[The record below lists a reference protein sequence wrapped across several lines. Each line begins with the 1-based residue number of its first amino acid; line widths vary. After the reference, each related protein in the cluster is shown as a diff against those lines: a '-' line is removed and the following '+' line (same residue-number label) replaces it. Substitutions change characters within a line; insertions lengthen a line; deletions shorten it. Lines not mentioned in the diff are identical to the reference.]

1 MTTLDFSIRSYGAD
15 RGPDSHSFDQ
25 LVLPLSGA
33 LQLDIAGQGGRLAV
47 GRAAF
52 VLAGTSHSTMSDTA
66 NRSIILDLQ
75 LAGLAP
81 QMAERLART
90 PFVSLTPAATKL
102 IDYMGLMIGEGRAT
116 PATVALWT
124 PLLVDALAQ
133 TPPSAA
139 SRLARL
145 TAQIEAEPALPWTT
159 TMMAERAAVSV
170 SRLHALFQSELGMT
184 PRAWLSEVR
193 LRLARGWLST
203 SPASIAEIA
212 HRCGY
217 GDQSALTRAMRRAT
231 GMTPAAYR
239 RQERET
245 GPKGQ

>member
-1 MTTLDFSIRSYGAD
+1 MTALDFNIRSYGDD

-33 LQLDIAGQGGRLAV
+33 LELDIAGRGGRLAS

-52 VLAGTSHSTMSDTA
+52 VVAETPHSTMSDTA
-66 NRSIILDLQ
+66 NRSIILDLH
-75 LAGLAP
+75 LAPLAP
-81 QMAERLART
+81 QMAERLARA

-102 IDYMGLMIGEGRAT
+102 IDYMGLMIGDGRAT

-124 PLLVDALAQ
+124 PLLIDALGQA
-133 TPPSAA
+133 PASAA

-145 TAQIEAEPALPWTT
+145 AAQIEAEPALPWTT

-170 SRLHALFQSELGMT
+170 SRLHALFQSDLGMS

-193 LRLARGWLST
+193 LRQARGWLAT
-203 SPASIAEIA
+203 SPVSIAEVA

-217 GDQSALTRAMRRAT
+217 ADQSALTRAMRRAS

-239 RQERET
+239 LQERET
-245 GPKGQ
+245 RTKAQ

>member
-1 MTTLDFSIRSYGAD
+1 MTPLDLSIRSYAED
-15 RGPDSHSFDQ
+15 NGPDSHSFDQ

-33 LQLDIAGQGGRLAV
+33 LELDIDGKGGRLAS

-52 VLAGTSHSTMSDTA
+52 VVAGTPHSTMSRIA
-66 NRSIILDLQ
+66 NRSVILDLH
-75 LAGLAP
+75 LAHLAP
-81 QMAERLART
+81 QMAERLARA
-90 PFVSLTPAATKL
+90 PFVNLTPAATKL

-124 PLLVDALAQ
+124 PLLIDALGQA
-133 TPPSAA
+133 PASAA

-145 TAQIEAEPALPWTT
+145 AAEIEADPARPWTAAA
-159 TMMAERAAVSV
+159 MAERAAVSV
-170 SRLHALFQSELGMT
+170 SRLHALFQAELGAS
-184 PRAWLSEVR
+184 PRAWLGEVR
-193 LRLARGWLST
+193 LRQARDWLAT
-203 SPASIAEIA
+203 SPVSIAEIA

-217 GDQSALTRAMRRAT
+217 ADQSALTRAMRRAT

-245 GPKGQ
+245 RTKTQ